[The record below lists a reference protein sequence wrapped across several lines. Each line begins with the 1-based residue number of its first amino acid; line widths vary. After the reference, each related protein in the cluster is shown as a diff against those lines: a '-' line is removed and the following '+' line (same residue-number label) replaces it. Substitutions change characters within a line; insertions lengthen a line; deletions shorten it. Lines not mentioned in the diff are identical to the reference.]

1 MESCGP
7 GWNTGASCLCTQ
19 VFAQTYTDECAASA
33 SDSICV
39 YQNFSKRIED
49 FGSFSGWA
57 NCPDQSVLSMSGT
70 EAQAG
75 LPGCRSAGGAGGN
88 CSANGSF
95 AVPGSAG
102 AYWLG
107 LYHTDS
113 VSGAKRCFYD
123 SGKDEVFINTS
134 RRRQKSAGYNG
145 WVCFPAGF
153 PSLGNGGF
161 LWAEHIFFSG
171 WRELRGAF
179 TTAFRCA

>member
-1 MESCGP
+1 MRVRRWKAAALG
-7 GWNTGASCLCTQ
+7 GILAASCLCTQ

-70 EAQAG
+70 EAQAVYQVV
-75 LPGCRSAGGAGGN
+75 GAQEVRVEI

-134 RRRQKSAGYNG
+134 GGVRSLRVTMDGY
-145 WVCFPAGF
+145 A
-153 PSLGNGGF
+153 F
-161 LWAEHIFFSG
+161 LPYS
-171 WRELRGAF
+171 RPL
-179 TTAFRCA
+179 